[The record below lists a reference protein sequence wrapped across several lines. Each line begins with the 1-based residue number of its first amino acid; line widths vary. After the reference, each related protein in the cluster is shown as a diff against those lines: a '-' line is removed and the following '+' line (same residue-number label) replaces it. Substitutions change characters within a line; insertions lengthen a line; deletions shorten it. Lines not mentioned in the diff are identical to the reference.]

1 MGHLISLISQ
11 APLSQLEQIKI
22 YHRRSLSNISG
33 RENDPSNLIGGRRTR
48 HSFIGKMS
56 GRTLPNILITGTPCT
71 GKTTLAGELAS
82 RTQYKHINVG
92 DLAAQ
97 HNYFDGYDSE
107 FECPNLDEEKVL
119 DEMED
124 EMAPGGVIV
133 DYHGCDFFP
142 ERWFDIVFVLR
153 TETTKLYDRLQEKN
167 YNHKKFENNLQCE
180 IFRTILD
187 EARESYNVE
196 IVHEL
201 KSDNTDDIENNLEQI
216 LSWIE
221 QWKSNTNTK
230 SND

>member
-1 MGHLISLISQ
+1 
-11 APLSQLEQIKI
+11 
-22 YHRRSLSNISG
+22 
-33 RENDPSNLIGGRRTR
+33 
-48 HSFIGKMS
+48 MS

-71 GKTTLAGELAS
+71 GKTTLASELAS
-82 RTQYKHINVG
+82 RTKYKHINVG

-97 HNYFDGYDSE
+97 HNYFDGYDGE

-124 EMAPGGVIV
+124 EMTPGGVIV

-153 TETTKLYDRLQEKN
+153 TETTRLYDRLQEKN
-167 YNHKKFENNLQCE
+167 YNHKKVENNLQCE
-180 IFRTILD
+180 IFQTILD
-187 EARESYNVE
+187 EARESYNAE

-201 KSDNTDDIENNLEQI
+201 KSHNTDDIENNLEQI

-221 QWKSNTNTK
+221 QWKTNANTN